1 MNKNSFHGSKIIK
14 GHGGGFRKR
23 STFLPFS
30 PPQIGEAEIAEVVDT
45 LKSGWIT
52 TGPKVK
58 RFEEEFA
65 EFVGA
70 PAALAVN
77 SATSA
82 LAIALAVY
90 GIGPGDE
97 VITTPMTFCS
107 TAHVIEQAGATP
119 VMVDVEP
126 DTLNIDVN
134 QVSSAITEK
143 TRAILPVHLYGHPC
157 EMDQLHEMALRFN
170 LNVIEDAAHAL
181 PASYKGRSIGGQGST
196 AAFSF
201 YATKNITTGE
211 GGMLTGKEDFI
222 KEGRLWSLHGMS
234 GDAHRRNSREGTWKY
249 DIVLPGF
256 KSNMTDIQA
265 AMGLH
270 QLRKLPSFQARRRE
284 IVRRYDAAFAKSA
297 QLQLPV
303 ERAGIFS
310 AWHLYVIRLDLDTID
325 IDRDRFIE
333 ELRKL
338 NIGTSVHFIPLHL
351 HSHFRNRYGYTEDNF
366 PVATSNFSRI
376 ITLPLHPGLTDD
388 DADYV
393 IAAVR
398 HLLARHARA

>member
-1 MNKNSFHGSKIIK
+1 MSKGQFK
-14 GHGGGFRKR
+14 VRKD
-23 STFLPFS
+23 FLPFS
-30 PPQIGEAEIAEVVDT
+30 PPFIGSDEIAAVVDT

-52 TGPKVK
+52 TGPKVN

-65 EFVGA
+65 EFLGA

-107 TAHVIEQAGATP
+107 TAHVIEQAGAMP

-126 DTLNIDVN
+126 DTLNIDAN
-134 QVSSAITEK
+134 QVRSSITEK

-170 LNVIEDAAHAL
+170 LNIIEDAAHAL
-181 PASYKGRSIGGQGST
+181 SASYKGRSIGGQGST

-211 GGMLTGKEDFI
+211 GGMLTGDTDFI
-222 KEGRLWSLHGMS
+222 RQARVWSLHGMS
-234 GDAHRRNSREGTWKY
+234 GDVHRRNSKEGTWKY
-249 DIVLPGF
+249 DVILPGF

-265 AMGLH
+265 AIGLH
-270 QLRKLPSFQARRRE
+270 QLRRLPSFQARRRE
-284 IVRRYDAAFAKSA
+284 IVRRYNSAFANIE
-297 QLQLPV
+297 QLQLPA
-303 ERAGIFS
+303 EGDEISS
-310 AWHLYVIRLDLDTID
+310 AWHLYVIRLNLDAID
-325 IDRDRFIE
+325 IDRDLFIE
-333 ELRKL
+333 ELRKM
-338 NIGTSVHFIPLHL
+338 NVGTSVHFIPLHF
-351 HSHFRNRYGYTEDNF
+351 HSHFQKKYGYSESDF
-366 PVATSNFSRI
+366 PVASSNFNRI
-376 ITLPLHPGLTDD
+376 ITLPLHPGLADED
-388 DADYV
+388 VDYV
-393 IAAVR
+393 TAAVKY
-398 HLLARHARA
+398 LLDHHSNV

>member
-1 MNKNSFHGSKIIK
+1 MRK
-14 GHGGGFRKR
+14 GQFNVRND
-23 STFLPFS
+23 FLPFS
-30 PPQIGEAEIAEVVDT
+30 PPFIGSEEIAEVMDT

-70 PAALAVN
+70 PAALAVY

-82 LAIALAVY
+82 LAIALAIQ

-97 VITTPMTFCS
+97 VITSPMTFCS
-107 TAHVIEQAGATP
+107 TAHVIEQAGALP
-119 VMVDVEP
+119 VLVDIEP
-126 DTLNIDVN
+126 DTLNMDTNLVR
-134 QVSSAITEK
+134 SAITEK

-157 EMDQLHEMALRFN
+157 EMDTIRDVAAAHN
-170 LNVIEDAAHAL
+170 LEILEDAAHAL
-181 PASYKGRSIGGQGST
+181 PASYKGRSIGGNGST

-201 YATKNITTGE
+201 YATKNMTTGE

-234 GDAHRRNSREGTWKY
+234 GDAHRRNSKEGTWKY
-249 DIVLPGF
+249 DVMLPGF

-284 IVRRYDAAFAKSA
+284 IVRRYDAAFASSE

-303 ERAGIFS
+303 EREGISS
-310 AWHLYVIRLDLDTID
+310 AWHLYVIRLNLDTID

-333 ELRKL
+333 ELRKM
-338 NIGTSVHFIPLHL
+338 NIGTSVHFIPLHF
-351 HSHFRNRYGYTEDNF
+351 HSHFQNRYGYTEDDY

-376 ITLPLHPGLTDD
+376 ITLPLHPGLTDND
-388 DADYV
+388 VDYV
-393 IAAVR
+393 IAAVK
-398 HLLARHARA
+398 HLLERHAKV